1 MPASLLFLRS
11 GAASLVLLSLFL
23 ARSHALS
30 PYTQKFA
37 YSGADFFNEF
47 DFIIGP
53 DPDKGYA
60 NYVSKVTGLQGRYVL
75 PATSPQSYNQF
86 SFNREASTNST
97 VGRDSIRIQS
107 KQSFTHGL
115 LIADIITMPFGCGTW
130 PKYGTMGS
138 TSNDGAINIIQG
150 INSQTNN
157 IYSVETKGSCSVNPT
172 SSDES
177 GQLLNSACNATGGCS
192 IQDAYSKSYG
202 AGLSNSAPGNSG
214 GPGGYYA
221 TEWTKDKV
229 QMWFFPHDGSLG
241 PPPSDINMSSPDPT
255 SWGMPHALFQ
265 PSSCTLDDELKN
277 HKIVFDTSFCGVNGA
292 AGVNDDTWKADS
304 TCSTKANTCQDYV
317 MNVGAAYKRLIW
329 QVASLKLFQVPVA
342 SPSSSVAVS
351 SSTSAAVS
359 NSTAQSSAAQISAPF
374 SNSSATASDAS
385 FISQPTAIQ
394 TSTIISNFSVSLS
407 SMVQSTAIRSSTTQT
422 AQVASNST
430 ILSSPSIQISAPVTS
445 VSVNSSGVQP
455 SPTAQSTDSIGHS
468 SRLSSSTIASQSENA
483 AQSSSSP
490 SNSSS
495 QSTTMPPGFPSS
507 GTAQSSGIISASTAT
522 SSLQASS
529 NVSPSNTTKL
539 SSVTSAA
546 STQLPA
552 ASTQLPGASTQ
563 LPGTST
569 QLPGTSTQLPGAS
582 TQLPEA
588 QSSASLSGG
597 SGLGSR
603 SSTVQSSN
611 TVPTPAPSNIGS
623 GGSAIPSQPSSK
635 TLVTSASAPASGVL
649 VTPSTLPSDFATSAG
664 VYREIGCYGDPNSN
678 GGPLF
683 SPSEIT
689 FTRNSTAAT
698 SVHACLTACGTGNYI
713 YAGYELGFC
722 FCSNEI
728 NAAPQVPCGIGF
740 SRKRQNAQT
749 VVVYA
754 LVVPVSS
761 STASEPAS
769 APAPTSSADLSE
781 SLTHSS
787 VVSTS
792 SLGSIPGSSSTFGT
806 PLISGQS
813 TNINSNF
820 DPSTLASST
829 VSTSNTLI
837 SSSVGSGSKSP
848 TSSSPIESSSS
859 VPMTTSTVYA
869 TTEYTITSC
878 AATVT
883 DCPARMGQLTT
894 ETIALYTT
902 VCPVAEPTP
911 TPSPANIISTIY
923 TTKIYT
929 ITSCPPSVT
938 NCPARIGLTTTE
950 IIPISTVTY
959 PIKAA
964 YTTVIY
970 ATYIDVCPTGLTT
983 VTTTTTLTLP
993 STPAHPVTI
1002 PMVTTEK
1009 VVTLSD
1015 QTVTVTCTIPAPDS
1029 SEQAGLPVPKATKI
1043 VSFLPGSLP
1052 AGGSESSGTSGM
1064 GSGSILGSGP
1074 GSGSSPGNLTR
1085 LPAIQSTTTGSTSP
1099 VYTGGTSTS
1108 KGMNLVTIGALT
1120 LAGLFIAL

>member
-1 MPASLLFLRS
+1 MLASLLFLRS
-11 GAASLVLLSLFL
+11 GAASLVVLSLFL

-37 YSGADFFNEF
+37 YSGTDFFNEF

-60 NYVSKVTGLQGRYVL
+60 NYVSNVTGLQRHYVL
-75 PATSPQSYNQF
+75 PAADQQSYNQF
-86 SFNREASTNST
+86 SFDRSASTSST

-115 LIADIITMPFGCGTW
+115 LIADIITMPYGCGTW

-177 GQLLNSACNATGGCS
+177 GQLLNSACDVTGGCT
-192 IQDAYSKSYG
+192 IQDAYDTSYG
-202 AGLSNSAPGNSG
+202 AGLSNSPPGSSG

-241 PPPSDINMSSPDPT
+241 PPPSDIDMDSPDPT
-255 SWGMPHALFQ
+255 SWGMPHAIFQ

-292 AGVNDDTWKADS
+292 AGVDDNTWKADS
-304 TCSTKANTCQDYV
+304 TCSTQANTCQDYV
-317 MNVGAAYKRLIW
+317 MNVGTAYKKLSW

-342 SPSSSVAVS
+342 SPSSSVAIT
-351 SSTSAAVS
+351 SSTTAAAA

-374 SNSSATASDAS
+374 SNVSATASDPS
-385 FISQPTAIQ
+385 FISQPTATQ
-394 TSTIISNFSVSLS
+394 SSTIISNFSTSLS
-407 SMVQSTAIRSSTTQT
+407 SMVQSTAIRFSTTQT

-430 ILSSPSIQISAPVTS
+430 MLSSPSVQSSASVTS

-455 SPTAQSTDSIGHS
+455 SPAAQSTDSVSRS
-468 SRLSSSTIASQSENA
+468 SGLSSSTIASQSVNA
-483 AQSSSSP
+483 AQSSSSL

-495 QSTTMPPGFPSS
+495 QSTTMPPGFQSS
-507 GTAQSSGIISASTAT
+507 GTAQSSGIISASAAI
-522 SSLQASS
+522 SSLRASS
-529 NVSPSNTTKL
+529 NVSPSNTTNL
-539 SSVTSAA
+539 SSVTS
-546 STQLPA
+546 
-552 ASTQLPGASTQ
+552 
-563 LPGTST
+563 
-569 QLPGTSTQLPGAS
+569 GAS

-588 QSSASLSGG
+588 QSSASLPRET
-597 SGLGSR
+597 GLSSY
-603 SSTVQSSN
+603 SSTSQSSN
-611 TVPTPAPSNIGS
+611 TVPTPAPSDTGA
-623 GGSAIPSQPSSK
+623 GGSAISSQPPSE
-635 TLVTSASAPASGVL
+635 TLITSASAPASGVL
-649 VTPSTLPSDFATSAG
+649 VAPSTLPSDFATSAG
-664 VYREIGCYGDPNSN
+664 VYREIGCYADPHSN

-698 SVHACLTACGTGNYI
+698 SVHACLSACGTENYL

-728 NAAPQVPCGIGF
+728 NSAPQVPCGIGF
-740 SRKRQNAQT
+740 SRKRQNIQT

-754 LVVPVSS
+754 LVVPASS
-761 STASEPAS
+761 STTSETAS
-769 APAPTSSADLSE
+769 APAPTSSADLSG

-787 VVSTS
+787 VISMS
-792 SLGSIPGSSSTFGT
+792 SLGSILGSSSTFGT
-806 PLISGQS
+806 PLIPGQS
-813 TNINSNF
+813 TNINSNL
-820 DPSTLASST
+820 DLSTLASST
-829 VSTSNTLI
+829 VSAFNTLI
-837 SSSVGSGSKSP
+837 FSSVGSGSKSS
-848 TSSSPIESSSS
+848 TSSSPVESGLSSS

-869 TTEYTITSC
+869 VTEYTITSC

-883 DCPARMGQLTT
+883 DCPARMGQVTT

-902 VCPVAEPTP
+902 VCPVAEATP
-911 TPSPANIISTIY
+911 TPPPANMISTIY

-929 ITSCPPSVT
+929 ITSCAPSVT

-950 IIPISTVTY
+950 IIPISTITY
-959 PIKAA
+959 PIKPA

-1009 VVTLSD
+1009 VATFGD
-1015 QTVTVTCTIPAPDS
+1015 QSVTVTCTVPAPDS
-1029 SEQAGLPVPKATKI
+1029 SEQAGLPVPNATKI
-1043 VSFLPGSLP
+1043 VSVLPGSLP
-1052 AGGSESSGTSGM
+1052 AGGSGSSGASGM
-1064 GSGSILGSGP
+1064 GSGSILGSSP
-1074 GSGSSPGNLTR
+1074 GSDSSPSNDQSTSGDLTR
-1085 LPAIQSTTTGSTSP
+1085 LPAIQPTTTEPTTP
-1099 VYTGGTSTS
+1099 MYTGGTSPS
-1108 KGMNLVTIGALT
+1108 KGMNLVMIGALT
-1120 LAGLFIAL
+1120 LAGVLIAL